1 MKKAAPTELAPQKI
15 AQAKEV
21 KSQVDN
27 FPPGSAAKTAPAKAA
42 VVKGISVE
50 TSVADT
56 IGDTHG
62 LVPKASD
69 SDTTKAN
76 ESKGKAPKAPPRK
89 GPRSLAKGLGLA
101 AKAPETE
108 PKAALCDL
116 DATDTVD
123 TPTKVSLVLTC
134 LF

>member
-27 FPPGSAAKTAPAKAA
+27 LSPGSAAKTAPDKAA

-62 LVPKASD
+62 LVPKALD
-69 SDTTKAN
+69 SDTTKEN
-76 ESKGKAPKAPPRK
+76 ESKGKVPKAPPRK
-89 GPRSLAKGLGLA
+89 GPRSLGLA

-134 LF
+134 IF

>member
-21 KSQVDN
+21 KSQVDKL
-27 FPPGSAAKTAPAKAA
+27 PPGSVAKTAPAQAG
-42 VVKGISVE
+42 VVKGISIE
-50 TSVADT
+50 ASDADT
-56 IGDTHG
+56 TGDTHG

-69 SDTTKAN
+69 TDTTKDN
-76 ESKGKAPKAPPRK
+76 EPKGKVPKAPPRK
-89 GPRSLAKGLGLA
+89 GPRSLGLA

-108 PKAALCDL
+108 PKAELCNF

-123 TPTKVSLVLTC
+123 SPTKVSSVLNC
-134 LF
+134 LS